1 MRDKENAQKRF
12 SPLSITFALL
22 LFVAIGAA
30 AAYAIQMMNAKA
42 PVELVVLKAD
52 QDDFKT
58 KAEVIETDKSAENN
72 STVFTLLDELSSAKD
87 EVEVLNLE
95 PSSPELPEVK
105 IEEPANDKPV
115 NEDAVNEEPQ
125 EADDKANEAETTD
138 IAALDEQDNK
148 ASDTAS
154 EAEQADKAAPTS
166 RPAAP
171 RIVKKDIVKDGP
183 SMMVQLAAFRNQEKA
198 QEIASLLTKKHSE
211 RLQGLSLGVM
221 QIDTGS
227 SGIFW
232 RVITE
237 ALPNED
243 ARALCDSLKRAG
255 QDCILRKATIQ

>member
-1 MRDKENAQKRF
+1 MRDEENAQKRF
-12 SPLSITFALL
+12 SPLSITLALL

-30 AAYAIQMMNAKA
+30 AAYGIQMMNAKA

-72 STVFTLLDELSSAKD
+72 STVFTLLDELSSAKE

-105 IEEPANDKPV
+105 IDEPANEKP
-115 NEDAVNEEPQ
+115 ANEEPQ
-125 EADDKANEAETTD
+125 EVEDKASEADTTD
-138 IAALDEQDNK
+138 IAELDEQDKK
-148 ASDTAS
+148 ANDTAS
-154 EAEQADKAAPTS
+154 EAEQADSAAPTS

-211 RLQGLSLGVM
+211 RLQGLTLGVM

>member
-1 MRDKENAQKRF
+1 MRDEENAQKRF
-12 SPLSITFALL
+12 SPLSITLALL

-30 AAYAIQMMNAKA
+30 VAYGIQMMTAKA
-42 PVELVVLKAD
+42 PVELIVLKAD
-52 QDDFKT
+52 QGDFKT
-58 KAEVIETDKSAENN
+58 KAEIIETDKSAENN
-72 STVFTLLDELSSAKD
+72 STVFTLLDELSSAKE

-105 IEEPANDKPV
+105 IEEPAN
-115 NEDAVNEEPQ
+115 EEPQ
-125 EADDKANEAETTD
+125 KAEDKANEEDTTD
-138 IAALDEQDNK
+138 IAKLDEQDQK
-148 ASDTAS
+148 ADGKAK
-154 EAEQADKAAPTS
+154 EAEKAETAETAAPAS

-211 RLQGLSLGVM
+211 RLQGLTLGVM

>member
-1 MRDKENAQKRF
+1 MRDEDNAQKRF
-12 SPLSITFALL
+12 SPLSITLALL

-30 AAYAIQMMNAKA
+30 VAYGIQMMSAKA

-52 QDDFKT
+52 QGDFKT
-58 KAEVIETDKSAENN
+58 KAEAVKTDDSAESN
-72 STVFTLLDELSSAKD
+72 STVFTLLDELSSSKE
-87 EVEVLNLE
+87 EVEILNLE

-105 IEEPANDKPV
+105 IEEPANEQP
-115 NEDAVNEEPQ
+115 VNEEPK
-125 EADDKANEAETTD
+125 KAEAEVEETQPL
-138 IAALDEQDNK
+138 A
-148 ASDTAS
+148 
-154 EAEQADKAAPTS
+154 QADKPADAKKEEAKESETAETAAPAT
-166 RPAAP
+166 RPTAP
-171 RIVKKDIVKDGP
+171 RIVKKDLIKEGP

-211 RLQGLSLGVM
+211 RLQGLTLGVM

-255 QDCILRKATIQ
+255 QDCILRKANIQ

>member
-1 MRDKENAQKRF
+1 MRDEDNAQKRF
-12 SPLSITFALL
+12 SPLSITLALL

-30 AAYAIQMMNAKA
+30 AAYGIQMMSAKA

-52 QDDFKT
+52 QGDFKT
-58 KAEVIETDKSAENN
+58 KAEAVKTDDSAESN
-72 STVFTLLDELSSAKD
+72 STVFTLLDELSSSKE
-87 EVEVLNLE
+87 EVEILNLE

-105 IEEPANDKPV
+105 IEEPANEQP
-115 NEDAVNEEPQ
+115 VNEEPQ
-125 EADDKANEAETTD
+125 KAEAE
-138 IAALDEQDNK
+138 
-148 ASDTAS
+148 DTPQLA
-154 EAEQADKAAPTS
+154 QADKPAETKKEEAKESETAETAAPAT
-166 RPAAP
+166 RPTAP
-171 RIVKKDIVKDGP
+171 RIVKKDLIKEGP

-211 RLQGLSLGVM
+211 RLQGLTLGVM